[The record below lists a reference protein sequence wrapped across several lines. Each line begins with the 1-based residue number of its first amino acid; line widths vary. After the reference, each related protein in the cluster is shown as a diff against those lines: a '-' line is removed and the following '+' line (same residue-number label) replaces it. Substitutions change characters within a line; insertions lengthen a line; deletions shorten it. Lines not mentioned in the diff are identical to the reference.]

1 MPAAEE
7 RQESCRANTPQI
19 PDHSTIQRIGRGA
32 YGEVWLARSVTGAAR
47 AVKVVWRES
56 FDHARTYEREF
67 EGLKKFEPI
76 SRGNESLV
84 DILHIGRNDAEGYF
98 YCVMEL
104 ADNAAEGGEY
114 VAHTVAERI
123 RREGALTVMES
134 ARIGAAMA
142 DALGYMHGHGLVHRD
157 VKPSNIIFVNGQP
170 KLADIGLVARVGE
183 ARSFVGTDG
192 FIPPEGPGAPRGDI
206 YALGKSLYE
215 MATGQSRLDFPDLPR
230 RLGEADDGGLFV
242 ELNEIIL
249 RACAAEP
256 EGRHACAEE
265 MRGELLL
272 IDAGKSIRRLRRN
285 ERLLK
290 RWRRAAMA
298 TFVVV
303 AIAGAAFWIERERRK
318 SALREADAQVEQRR
332 IVEGKERVAR
342 ENLYAAD
349 MNLAQ
354 QAIEAGN
361 YGRAE
366 ALLGAYAEAGADDL
380 RGFEWYHFWQKAR
393 GDSIAVLRGH
403 GEVVSSM
410 VLTPDGERILSASF
424 DSTVREWSLGEKRE
438 LRRWALP
445 GCLFMA
451 VALNADGTLLGA
463 EGGNRRYSGVL
474 DLRSGAWTTNVSTV
488 SPSIAFAPGGEKLLR
503 GANTLLFDTNGVVEV
518 TDLKFNVER
527 VLAEAGGRVAV
538 APNGRLIATGS
549 WGDWLKLWNWPHLEM
564 VGELEGAG
572 VALAMSFSPDSS
584 RLATVTRAGQV
595 MVWDVANR
603 KLLATRNS
611 HNGATIW
618 SVAFSRDGKRLATG
632 GNDQTVR
639 AWNAETLEE
648 EHIFRGHGSEVWAV
662 VWSHDGE
669 QLISSGKDATIRI
682 WDATPEAP
690 PLQLKDIVGRPLFSG
705 DGKHLS
711 TRDRAGAVVIDLG
724 EGEVALRIPNIA
736 EIAAVTNGSVAC
748 LGSNWEW
755 QERSIADGGVLRA
768 KNLED
773 PGIGFTKRIISR
785 SGRWIA
791 TGFKDGRVVLHD
803 AEGDGKGRLLSSH
816 QEMIVSFAFSP
827 DETKLLTGAID
838 RTARLWDLARG
849 KMERVF
855 GNHKMGLGSVAFSP
869 DGKLI
874 ATGSWD
880 DTVHVWEAATGNE
893 LMVLDGHQ
901 AGVQAVEFAPDGRTL
916 ASLSGANVMKFWN
929 LPARRE
935 AGQLKLP
942 HGVRQG
948 WLGFS
953 EDGKWLAAVSQ
964 AEVLTLHQAPR
975 GIFAKVR

>member
-1 MPAAEE
+1 M
-7 RQESCRANTPQI
+7 
-19 PDHSTIQRIGRGA
+19 IQRIGRGA

-76 SRGNESLV
+76 SRSNESLV
-84 DILHIGRNDAEGYF
+84 DILHIGRNDADGYF

-114 VAHTVAERI
+114 VALTVAERI
-123 RREGALTVMES
+123 RREQALSVTES

-142 DALGYMHGHGLVHRD
+142 DALGYLHGHGLVHRD

-192 FIPPEGPGAPRGDI
+192 FIPPEGPGAPGGDI

-230 RLGEADDGGLFV
+230 RLGEAHDLGLFV

-256 EGRHACAEE
+256 ERRHASAEE

-290 RWRRAAMA
+290 RWRRAAVA
-298 TFVVV
+298 TSVVV
-303 AIAGAAFWIERERRK
+303 AISGAAFWIERERTK
-318 SALREADAQVEQRR
+318 SALREADAQAEQRR

-354 QAIEAGN
+354 QAIDAGN

-366 ALLGAYAEAGADDL
+366 ALLAAYADAGADDL
-380 RGFEWYHFWQKAR
+380 RGFEWFHFWQKVR

-403 GEVVSSM
+403 SEVVSSM
-410 VLTPDGERILSASF
+410 VLTPDGERVLSASF
-424 DSTVREWSLGEKRE
+424 DSTVRQWSLAEKRE
-438 LRRWALP
+438 LRRWELP

-451 VALNADGTLLGA
+451 VALNAEGTLLAA
-463 EGGNRRYSGVL
+463 EGGNRRYSAVL
-474 DLRSGAWTTNVSTV
+474 NLKTGAWTTNVSTV
-488 SPSIAFAPGGEKLLR
+488 SPSIAFAPGEEKLLR
-503 GANTLLFDTNGVVEV
+503 GANTLLFDTNGVIEL
-518 TDLKFNVER
+518 TDLKFNVQG
-527 VLAEAGGRVAV
+527 VLREAGGRVAV
-538 APNGRLIATGS
+538 APNGKWLATGS
-549 WGDWLKLWNWPHLEM
+549 WGDSIKLWSWPELEA
-564 VGELEGAG
+564 VGELRG
-572 VALAMSFSPDSS
+572 VGIVLAMAFSPDST
-584 RLATVTRAGQV
+584 RLAAATRAGKV
-595 MVWDVANR
+595 LLWDIPR
-603 KLLATRNS
+603 RELLAARET
-611 HNGATIW
+611 HNGAAIW
-618 SVAFSRDGKRLATG
+618 SVAFSRDGKRIATG

-639 AWNAETLEE
+639 AWNAESMVE

-662 VWSHDGE
+662 VWSRDGE

-682 WDATPEAP
+682 WDASPEAP
-690 PLQLKDIVGRPLFSG
+690 PLQLKDIVGRPLFSS
-705 DGKHLS
+705 DGKHLT
-711 TRDRAGAVVIDLG
+711 TRDRAGAVVIDLAAG
-724 EGEVALRIPNIA
+724 AVALKIPNIA

-755 QERSIADGGVLRA
+755 QERSLASGAVLRA

-773 PGIGFTKRIISR
+773 PGSGFTKRIISR
-785 SGRWIA
+785 SGRWIV

-803 AEGDGKGRLLSSH
+803 AEGDGQGRLLSSH

-827 DETKLLTGAID
+827 GETKLLSGAID
-838 RTARLWDLARG
+838 RTARLWDMASG
-849 KMERVF
+849 KLERVF
-855 GNHKMGLGSVAFSP
+855 GNHKMGLGGVAFSF
-869 DGKLI
+869 DGKFI

-880 DTVHVWEAATGNE
+880 DTVHVWDAATGNE

-901 AGVQAVEFAPDGRTL
+901 AGVQAVEFAPDARTL

-948 WLGFS
+948 WLAFS

-975 GIFAKVR
+975 GISSKVR